1 MKVFV
6 DTSSLLKLYHQENDS
21 DTIQAVLSDGVTEI
35 VLSEI
40 AILEFRS
47 AIWKKVREGS
57 IDKDVAVEVIS
68 CFQGDFDNFRWIK
81 LTTEVTESASHLLMK
96 YGNTGLRTLDSI
108 QLASALSFRGE
119 ESLFLTSDKLL
130 NRFFREENLN
140 VA

>member
-40 AILEFRS
+40 ATLEFRS
-47 AIWKKVREGS
+47 AIWKKVREGR

-68 CFQGDFDNFRWIK
+68 CFQGDFGNFRWIK
-81 LTTEVTESASHLLMK
+81 LTNEVTESASHLLMK
-96 YGNTGLRTLDSI
+96 YGNTGLRTLD
-108 QLASALSFRGE
+108 L
-119 ESLFLTSDKLL
+119 K
-130 NRFFREENLN
+130 
-140 VA
+140 

>member
-57 IDKDVAVEVIS
+57 IDKDVAVEIIS